1 MGRPDRTAGYQ
12 RSLSM
17 GAVTAWA
24 HLRTCYRYGACTL
37 EDLQRYVA
45 GSKWQRALPAAGP
58 SRCSERSLEQW
69 SAYSKVYD
77 AGGIIPDHTTKKKKK
92 KKKKKTGTAESTT
105 ILHFLAG

>member
-1 MGRPDRTAGYQ
+1 MGRPDRTAGIDDRQ
-12 RSLSM
+12 H

-45 GSKWQRALPAAGP
+45 GSRWQRALPALAV
-58 SRCSERSLEQW
+58 RCSERSLEQW

-77 AGGIIPDHTTKKKKK
+77 AGGIISAP
-92 KKKKKTGTAESTT
+92 
-105 ILHFLAG
+105 